1 MKSFKSFHDVM
12 AHGIPKDK
20 PKISLG
26 GRQFNEFYLGVGRT
40 RTVSPYDKDEPP
52 GVRNVGEVAKDEQ
65 RPTDPNMSRPLS
77 QKLDL
82 LLRLGLSDEEELQ
95 KYRRALRHRC
105 PQRA

>member
-1 MKSFKSFHDVM
+1 M